1 MRLRTLIAGALLILS
16 AAAPALAAG
25 QANLREACR
34 QDVKQLCPGVHPGG
48 GRITQ
53 CLRAN
58 ADKVSQ
64 ACKEAALAARAA
76 SEKVQEACRE
86 DVKQL
91 CPGAQPG
98 GGAIRQCLRANADK
112 VSDGC
117 KQAIQAAR
125 AANLG
130 P

>member
-1 MRLRTLIAGALLILS
+1 MRVRTLIASALLILS
-16 AAAPALAAG
+16 AAAPALAADK
-25 QANLREACR
+25 ANLREACGE
-34 QDVKQLCPGVHPGG
+34 DVKQLCSGVQPGG
-48 GRITQ
+48 RRIAQ
-53 CLRAN
+53 CLRDH
-58 ADKVSQ
+58 ADKVSDGCKQ
-64 ACKEAALAARAA
+64 AIQAARAA
-76 SEKVQEACRE
+76 SEKVREACGQ

-98 GGAIRQCLRANADK
+98 GGRIAQCLRDHADK

-125 AANLG
+125 AANQG